1 MFYNQ
6 TQYAINLKET
16 DAIVYEDVFGERI
29 RITADIIGEEAF
41 AYWKN
46 WMDESL
52 HEEALE
58 THLYYDHTIS
68 MEDPSLIGV
77 SLPDH
82 ETLMIEA
89 EERQNREKLKQQV
102 ATAFFTCLTDIQQAR
117 MWLYAVEG
125 YNTCQIAEMEK
136 VSQKNV
142 YISIMKARKNILKFL
157 EKGGYKTAVF
167 AAYSEGAIK
176 NPS

>member
-6 TQYAINLKET
+6 TQYAINLKEK

-52 HEEALE
+52 HEDALE

-102 ATAFFTCLTDIQQAR
+102 AIAFFTCLTDIQQAR
-117 MWLYAVEG
+117 MWLYAIEG
-125 YNTCQIAEMEK
+125 LTTREIASLEK

-142 YISIMKARKNILKFL
+142 VISITKARKNILSFL
-157 EKGGYKTAVF
+157 EKGGYQNPYF